1 MDRKIAKHSY
11 KLRLFAEM
19 NTSLKYNEWMA
30 DTVTI
35 TAVFVHKTSKK
46 RHWKLVKVNKES

>member
-1 MDRKIAKHSY
+1 MSRKIAKHSY
-11 KLRLFAEM
+11 KLRFFTEM
-19 NTSLKYNEWMA
+19 NTSLKYNELMA

-46 RHWKLVKVNKES
+46 RH